1 MKYIIKLFRV
11 NTMVVTKEFLKSEN
25 VTDIGSIPISSKD
38 YINES
43 NNLKNNRLRT
53 SYLQELYHP
62 YNMNYNPGM
71 ASYLT
76 STQNPCLDY
85 QNLDSSHQYFYT

>member
-1 MKYIIKLFRV
+1 MNVNTNYTYSIKYVIKILRV
-11 NTMVVTKEFLKSEN
+11 DTMVVTKEFLKSEN

-53 SYLQELYHP
+53 SCFLNCCILYNSNSNTVMKFYL
-62 YNMNYNPGM
+62 
-71 ASYLT
+71 AST
-76 STQNPCLDY
+76 PNPCLD
-85 QNLDSSHQYFYT
+85 